1 LVCAV
6 FLLSSFDFWINLPF
20 GVPPRKH
27 SHELRPYLLRSR
39 RHDAAAA
46 VAAVWLAI
54 ALAVACGSGRTRE
67 HSSGPVVLISIDTLR
82 ADHLPVYGYR
92 AVRTPAIDALAADG
106 IVFDN
111 AYAHAPQTLPSH
123 ISILSGR
130 LPFEHGVRDN
140 LGFTVKPGETLL
152 PAMLRDA
159 GFATG
164 GFVSAYVLREETGIA
179 SGFER
184 YDGQLPPAS
193 PEIPLGDLQRSGPAT
208 LAAADQWLDGL
219 RSPRFFLFFH
229 IYEPHS
235 PYAPPA
241 RFRDY
246 APYDGEVAYADE
258 IVGSL
263 VASLKRRGVYDDAL
277 ILLLSDHGEGLGDH
291 GEQEHGLFLYRET
304 IRVPLIV
311 KLPSREN
318 AGRRISAPVQHI
330 DLVPTILDWLN
341 MPARSQLRGRSLRA
355 ALTGGTIPD
364 QGLYAEALYSRYHFG
379 WSELVALT
387 DTRYK
392 YIRAPRDELY
402 DLHQDANERDNLVAQ
417 RPSVQ
422 AAMRSALERLT
433 AGAAIEA
440 PGAVSAD
447 ARERLRALGYVGV
460 APATG
465 APAAALPDPKDKVQ
479 VLEQYRAAIALVRQ
493 GHPEAALAEFR
504 AIVAKEPK
512 MADVWSEIG
521 GLELR
526 LGRPEDALRSYTRLV
541 EAAPHD
547 PAALI
552 SVSETLLLLGRLDEA
567 RAQAAAAGDTI
578 PANENSWRARAHQTL
593 AMIALARRDE
603 SAARI
608 EAKRAH
614 EIDPT
619 LPMPPYVEGLIRY
632 HANEYEAAVP
642 FLESALKASASRTVQ
657 IPELRYY
664 LGDALARLERYAEA
678 EPVLADEV
686 RLFPT
691 EVRAHAALAMLY
703 RATGRVEQSDREIE
717 TADRLA
723 RTKDDRALAARL
735 RQVLRSR

>member
-1 LVCAV
+1 
-6 FLLSSFDFWINLPF
+6 
-20 GVPPRKH
+20 VPPRKR
-27 SHELRPYLLRSR
+27 SRELRPFSLLG
-39 RHDAAAA
+39 RHRVTTA
-46 VAAVWLAI
+46 VASAWLAI
-54 ALAVACGSGRTRE
+54 AVASACGSEKTGGQ
-67 HSSGPVVLISIDTLR
+67 SSGPVVLISIDTLR

-92 AVRTPAIDALAADG
+92 TIRTPTIDALAADG

-123 ISILSGR
+123 VSILSGR

-140 LGFTVKPGETLL
+140 LGFTVKPGETML

-164 GFVSAYVLREETGIA
+164 GFVSAYVLRAETGIA

-184 YDGQLPPAS
+184 FDARLPAAS
-193 PEIPLGDLQRSGPAT
+193 PEIPLGELQRSGPAT
-208 LAAADQWLDGL
+208 LAAADQWLDTL
-219 RSPRFFLFFH
+219 RSPRFFLLFH

-235 PYAPPA
+235 PYTPPS

-263 VASLKRRGVYDDAL
+263 VASLKRRGLYDEAL

-311 KLPSREN
+311 KLPRQKN
-318 AGRRISAPVQHI
+318 AGRRVAAPVQHI
-330 DLVPTILDWLN
+330 DIVPTILDWLN
-341 MPARSQLRGRSLRA
+341 ISARPQLRGRSLRA

-364 QGLYAEALYSRYHFG
+364 QGLYAEAMYSRYHFG
-379 WSELVALT
+379 WSELYALT
-387 DTRYK
+387 DARYK
-392 YIRAPRDELY
+392 YIRAPREELY
-402 DLHQDANERDNLVAQ
+402 DLQQDANERDNLVAQ

-433 AGAAIEA
+433 ASAAIEA
-440 PGAVSAD
+440 PGAVSAE

-479 VLEQYRAAIALVRQ
+479 VLEQYRGALALVRQ
-493 GHPEAALAEFR
+493 GHAEAAVAEFR

-512 MADVWSEIG
+512 MADVWSEIA

-526 LGRPEDALRSYTRLV
+526 LGRPEDALRAYTRLV
-541 EAAPHD
+541 EVAPHD

-567 RAQAAAAGDTI
+567 RAQAAAAADTI
-578 PANENSWRARAHQTL
+578 PANETSWRARAHQTL
-593 AMIALARRDE
+593 AMIALARRDD

-608 EAKRAH
+608 EAQRAN

-619 LPMPPYVEGLIRY
+619 LPMPSYVEGLIRY
-632 HANEYEAAVP
+632 HANEFEAAVG
-642 FLESALKASASRTVQ
+642 FLEAALKASGSRTVQ

-664 LGDALARLERYAEA
+664 LGDALARLARYSEA
-678 EPVLADEV
+678 ERVLAEEV
-686 RLFPT
+686 RLFPN

-703 RATGRVEQSDREIE
+703 RATGRVPESDREIE

-723 RTKDDRALAARL
+723 RTRDDRALAAKL
-735 RQVLRSR
+735 RQILRRR